1 MSRPMVTY
9 FLNKEV
15 QMYGST
21 DEDEQAL
28 ASAGQTSDV
37 QPIWE
42 DEEIADGI
50 DRMIEEGGKD
60 PPEQLSSND

>member
-1 MSRPMVTY
+1 
-9 FLNKEV
+9 
-15 QMYGST
+15 MYGST

-28 ASAGQTSDV
+28 ASAGQTSGV

>member
-9 FLNKEV
+9 FLNQEV

-28 ASAGQTSDV
+28 ASAGQTLGV
-37 QPIWE
+37 QAVRE
-42 DEEIADGI
+42 GEEIADAI
-50 DRMIEEGGKD
+50 DRMIEEGGRD
-60 PPEQLSSND
+60 SPEQPKD

>member
-28 ASAGQTSDV
+28 ASAGQTSGV